1 MKILR
6 RILLSAG
13 ILAGLSLASCDL
25 TTESQSTFDETSVF
39 SDPTLTEYQ
48 IYSIYEVFGHTNS
61 HRGRYLPWYGYN
73 TDIEWYISNTDDDKS
88 DIVKYNML
96 STNSQ
101 LNVADGPYNEL
112 FAGIERANLT
122 ISGVRQY
129 GSPDSRPEMAERLGE
144 ALVLR
149 AVLYTE
155 LLKAY
160 GEVPARFAPV
170 DAETIYMNKSDRD
183 VIYKQL
189 LADLE
194 ESFSYL
200 SYDSATSTDRV
211 GLALAKGLYARL
223 ALMASGYA
231 QRPDSGAAG
240 TGNAGSIRLSDDPD
254 LQKSVL
260 YPKALEAL
268 RDVISG
274 SGLELEPDY
283 EELWR
288 GVNNMDLTAGHE
300 IIWVIPFSNSRGR
313 WNYTF
318 AVRNNGYTDYSP
330 TTSNRGGQAGP
341 VPYVYYWYDEN
352 DIRRDVSCV
361 NFEWEDRGNGTLPY
375 PAGIANWYFGK
386 YRFEW
391 MTDNPYSGGNDDG
404 VKPVYMRYADILLMA
419 AEIANSSEGGVRDE
433 NFALECLREVLD
445 RAYAGDAASVE
456 AELSGVSG
464 EEAIFEEIKKQ
475 RALEFVGEFLRKTDL
490 IRWNCLKESMD
501 AAAAELRAMR
511 SDATG
516 EITGRNYSGLGEY
529 LWYRHGTQDGIP
541 TIEMYGIHLGENAA
555 TDVTPPEGSGW
566 TPYTNSSGEI
576 SRYIGDTAF
585 ISSDTGTD
593 KASEDGTGFY
603 KADPNLKQWWPIPQ
617 TTITNAQ
624 GSLYNDYGY

>member
-274 SGLELEPDY
+274 SGLELEHDY

-288 GVNNMDLTAGHE
+288 GVNHMDLTAGHV
-300 IIWVIPFSNSRGR
+300 IIWVILFSNSRGR

-318 AVRNNGYTDYSP
+318 AVRNNVPTHYSP
-330 TTSNRGGQAGP
+330 TPSNRAGQAVP
-341 VPYVYYWYDEN
+341 VRQVPYWHHY
-352 DIRRDVSCV
+352 
-361 NFEWEDRGNGTLPY
+361 
-375 PAGIANWYFGK
+375 
-386 YRFEW
+386 
-391 MTDNPYSGGNDDG
+391 
-404 VKPVYMRYADILLMA
+404 
-419 AEIANSSEGGVRDE
+419 
-433 NFALECLREVLD
+433 
-445 RAYAGDAASVE
+445 
-456 AELSGVSG
+456 
-464 EEAIFEEIKKQ
+464 
-475 RALEFVGEFLRKTDL
+475 
-490 IRWNCLKESMD
+490 
-501 AAAAELRAMR
+501 
-511 SDATG
+511 
-516 EITGRNYSGLGEY
+516 
-529 LWYRHGTQDGIP
+529 
-541 TIEMYGIHLGENAA
+541 
-555 TDVTPPEGSGW
+555 
-566 TPYTNSSGEI
+566 
-576 SRYIGDTAF
+576 
-585 ISSDTGTD
+585 TGTRR
-593 KASEDGTGFY
+593 AHFCV
-603 KADPNLKQWWPIPQ
+603 
-617 TTITNAQ
+617 
-624 GSLYNDYGY
+624 